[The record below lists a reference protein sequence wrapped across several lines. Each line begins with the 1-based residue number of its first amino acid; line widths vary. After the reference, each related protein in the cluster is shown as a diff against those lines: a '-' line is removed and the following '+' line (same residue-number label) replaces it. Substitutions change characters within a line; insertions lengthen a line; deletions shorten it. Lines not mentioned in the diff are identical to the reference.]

1 MTATKVVLALLLD
14 AGADDT
20 AATEHIAGHLVRAV
34 EAQGDQTAVAEAR
47 VRVLLDAHGIATEN
61 HPDTWLLAAA
71 ICDAVRK
78 ENP

>member
-1 MTATKVVLALLLD
+1 MTAAKRVRDLLLD

-20 AATEHIAGHLVRAV
+20 TATEHVASHLVRVVLA
-34 EAQGDQTAVAEAR
+34 ERPDQPALREAR
-47 VRVLLDAHGIATEN
+47 VRVLLDVHGYGLEN

-78 ENP
+78 ET